1 MKTSVKSVL
10 FALGAAG
17 LSAAMTLPTSAQVFK
32 GRGCDNV
39 STSRDKT
46 PKPDSRCMHAAPDKY
61 REQQNQYQQFMKANP
76 PSGIVN
82 GPNGSKIYEG
92 VDKKGISYRIV
103 HGGGGAWAGAGSA
116 PSGSTGSGGSRGG
129 TKPK

>member
-10 FALGAAG
+10 FALGAAS
-17 LSAAMTLPTSAQVFK
+17 LSAAMTLPASAQVFK

-92 VDKKGISYRIV
+92 FNKNGEKYRIV
-103 HGGGGAWAGAGSA
+103 QGGGGGWAGDGSA
-116 PSGSTGSGGSRGG
+116 PKGSTGSGGSRGG
-129 TKPK
+129 TKPR